1 MKKVQVVNRENKARV
16 MEFLQREG
24 QLLLPFLDW
33 VETRRMALDELIDV
47 TGRAMIEML
56 LRLSAEGLAGPKER
70 GRPGGAIRWHG
81 SQGGVVNLSDR
92 KLRVTRPRLRRKGE
106 GAGAEV
112 AIPVYEAMQ
121 GFEVGGRMLDILL
134 KGVSTRNYGQVLPTM
149 AETVGIQKSSVSRNA
164 IQASEKALKA
174 FCERRWDAVDLL
186 VIYIDGVRVGEWLV
200 LVALGVDSEGRKHVL
215 GLREGATENA
225 EVVRA
230 LLADLVE
237 RGVRPDRRRLFV
249 IDGAKAL
256 RKGIAEVFGKAN
268 PVQRC
273 RKHKLDNVRGHL
285 PEAEQERTAW
295 VMRAA
300 FKLDAREGMKKLEQH
315 AAWLERSHPSAA
327 ASLREGLAELFTI
340 NRLDLSPS
348 LRRCLGTTNIIE
360 NPNSGM
366 RQRTRNVKRWRDGA
380 MVMRWMAA
388 AYLDTEKHFRRIM
401 GYEDLWMLDAAL
413 KDFDQRDLDSRKEAA

>member
-174 FCERRWDAVDLL
+174 FCERRWDDVDLL

-200 LVALGVDSEGRKHVL
+200 LVALGVDREGHKHVL

-225 EVVRA
+225 EVVKA

-327 ASLREGLAELFTI
+327 ASLREGLEELFTI

-401 GYEDLWMLDAAL
+401 GYQDLWMLDAAL

>member
-174 FCERRWDAVDLL
+174 FCERRWDDVDLL

-200 LVALGVDSEGRKHVL
+200 LVALGVDREGHKHVL

-225 EVVRA
+225 EVVKA

-327 ASLREGLAELFTI
+327 ASLREGLEELFTI

-401 GYEDLWMLDAAL
+401 GYKDLWMLDAAL